1 MKSYAHVGQVSR
13 PAGPA
18 TPAPQA
24 TLGAVTGETMS
35 NPDDV
40 GKTVLPKLLV
50 VDDDEQ
56 ILRQIRWA
64 LSEEYSVYAASN
76 REGALDVFKQENISV
91 ALLDLGLPP
100 YPREA
105 VEGLRTLEEMIALN
119 SLVKVII
126 VSGNSERQNALRA
139 IEKGAHDIFPKPV
152 DLDELKVV
160 LNRVFR
166 RLELERE
173 SVDERHLAQ
182 RVSIEEIIGQSPAM
196 RNVFATIHKVSA
208 TEVPVLILGESGTGK
223 ELVANAIHSRG
234 PRKKGPFVAIN
245 CAAIPETLLESEL
258 FGHEKGAFSGATSQR
273 RGKFEYAKGGTLF
286 LDEIGDLVPE
296 LQVKILRFLQE
307 KIVERVGGREAIP
320 VDARVIAATN
330 QDLEAAVQAGRFR
343 EDLYFRLAVVRL
355 VLPPL
360 RDRGEDIVELAHH
373 LAESYCREM
382 KKPLVR
388 FSKPALEALRRH
400 SWPGNVRELQNR
412 VQRALVLSD
421 GKMISPAELD
431 LSASVETK
439 GNAAGTL
446 KEAREESERDV
457 ITRALKENGGN
468 ISKTARA
475 IGISRP
481 TLYELME
488 RYGLR

>member
-1 MKSYAHVGQVSR
+1 M
-13 PAGPA
+13 
-18 TPAPQA
+18 
-24 TLGAVTGETMS
+24 
-35 NPDDV
+35 
-40 GKTVLPKLLV
+40 LPKLLV

-64 LSEEYSVYAASN
+64 LSEDYSVHTASD
-76 REGALDVFKQENISV
+76 RQTAIDLFRKEKISV

-100 YPREA
+100 HPREA
-105 VEGLRTLEEMIALN
+105 VEGLQTLDELIALN
-119 SLVKVII
+119 PLVKVII

-152 DLDELKVV
+152 DLDSLKIV
-160 LNRVFR
+160 LTRVFK
-166 RLELERE
+166 RLELEKE
-173 SVDERHLAQ
+173 SIEERQLAQ
-182 RVSIEEIIGQSPAM
+182 SVSLEEIIGKSPVM
-196 RNVFATIHKVSA
+196 QTVFTTVRKVA
-208 TEVPVLILGESGTGK
+208 ETEVPVLILGESGTGK
-223 ELVANAIHSRG
+223 ELIANAIHNRSA
-234 PRKKGPFVAIN
+234 RKNGPFVAIN

-258 FGHEKGAFSGATSQR
+258 FGHEKGSFSGATSQR

-286 LDEIGDLVPE
+286 LDEIGDLLPE

-307 KIVERVGGREAIP
+307 KVMERVGGREPIP

-330 QDLEAAVQAGRFR
+330 QDLEVSVKDGRFR

-360 RDRGEDIVELAHH
+360 RDRGEDVIELAHH

-382 KKPLVR
+382 KKPLIR
-388 FSKPALEALRRH
+388 FSKPAYDAMRQY

-431 LSASVETK
+431 LPESSGYPDSNPA
-439 GNAAGTL
+439 TL
-446 KEAREESERDV
+446 KEARQGFERDIIV
-457 ITRALKENGGN
+457 RALKENDGN

-488 RYGLR
+488 RHGLR